1 MKKSIAI
8 LLSLLLIAALLSLAG
23 CSKDKAG
30 EQAASTKVT
39 EKTTNS
45 DTSELEK
52 LFKSANAAKGFS
64 YDMVSTV
71 KGPQGTM
78 TSQGKLYVSGKKMR
92 MEMETQGMKS
102 IILYN
107 GSGDAYMY
115 IPSTKTAMKT
125 PMPKEKPADQ
135 WAASEQ
141 DLTKFKIVDHETIDG
156 VACVVV
162 TTAENE
168 VPVKAWLRED
178 IGLPARMEYGD
189 DTNKTVIEYKN
200 YQVGPQ
206 DDSLFNLPA
215 GVQVMDM
222 SKIQGGQ
229 IPGGLPPGVNL
240 PQPPQR
246 AQ

>member
-8 LLSLLLIAALLSLAG
+8 LLSLLLITALLSLAG

-30 EQAASTKVT
+30 EQAASNKVT

-45 DTSELEK
+45 DTSELEN
-52 LFKSANAAKGFS
+52 LFKSASTAQGFS

-141 DLTKFKIVDHETIDG
+141 DLTKFKIVGHETIDG
-156 VACVVV
+156 VTCVVV
-162 TTAENE
+162 TTTENE
-168 VPVKAWLRED
+168 GTVKMWLRED
-178 IGLPARMEYGD
+178 IGLPVRMESAD
-189 DTNKTVIEYKN
+189 DANKTVIEYKS

-215 GVQVMDM
+215 GVQVMDI
-222 SKIQGGQ
+222 SKIQSGQ

-240 PQPPQR
+240 PQPPQG